1 MRRGFTLYET
11 LLTMLLLSVALA
23 ILAELF
29 STYTRQVHLA
39 KAHSQ
44 RVAALT
50 WALQSMGSELRQ
62 ANAVTIT
69 GSHPCQIKISKLNPD
84 APRFPVVPSWDPL
97 QPMMEVRFYL
107 EEDRL
112 LREFSPDSATHIH
125 SQILDGVTDLT
136 CTPGLVQD
144 YQLGL
149 VLRRGE
155 NPDRISTTVVGPAR

>member
-50 WALQSMGSELRQ
+50 WATNSVM
-62 ANAVTIT
+62 V
-69 GSHPCQIKISKLNPD
+69 
-84 APRFPVVPSWDPL
+84 
-97 QPMMEVRFYL
+97 
-107 EEDRL
+107 
-112 LREFSPDSATHIH
+112 
-125 SQILDGVTDLT
+125 
-136 CTPGLVQD
+136 
-144 YQLGL
+144 
-149 VLRRGE
+149 
-155 NPDRISTTVVGPAR
+155 